1 MSEELTGPTGEA
13 AMISVPKEQ
22 LLSRPLS
29 STDRLEKFLWAAAVA
44 KADAHKWSDC
54 RG

>member
-1 MSEELTGPTGEA
+1 MSEELTGPKGEA
-13 AMISVPKEQ
+13 AMIRLSKEQ
-22 LLSRPLS
+22 LLSRLLS

-44 KADAHKWSDC
+44 KADTHKWSDC